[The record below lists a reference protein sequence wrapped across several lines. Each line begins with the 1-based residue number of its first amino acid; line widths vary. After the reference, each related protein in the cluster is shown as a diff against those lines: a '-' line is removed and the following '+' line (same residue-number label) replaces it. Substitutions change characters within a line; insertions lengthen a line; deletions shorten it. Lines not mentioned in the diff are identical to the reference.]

1 MDRRSDSVPF
11 LRSRKISR
19 LGEPVPEPPEPD
31 GGILRSQRDDAM
43 TTTAT
48 TLTTCNKDH
57 AAAIRKVVR
66 EICKG
71 SESSVSMGR
80 ASVAGTVTDLRVRE
94 TDALRALEE
103 VKRDYERSCRGSRE
117 D

>member
-1 MDRRSDSVPF
+1 
-11 LRSRKISR
+11 
-19 LGEPVPEPPEPD
+19 
-31 GGILRSQRDDAM
+31 M

-80 ASVAGTVTDLRVRE
+80 ASVAGTVTVIVRDSAEAVAAVCEWLIANRFECSLVKYGTEGIGGPGGLLERARVHGQ
-94 TDALRALEE
+94 
-103 VKRDYERSCRGSRE
+103 SCMHIGVMGLA
-117 D
+117 